1 MELKD
6 FEALIPIGS
15 KWVAKRPTTRALRDG
30 VTVYTVVRQNGAML
44 ELTHGAHSTWTSA
57 VDFLD
62 SHQRL

>member
-1 MELKD
+1 MDVKD

-15 KWVAKRPTTRALRDG
+15 KWVAKRPTKRAQRDG
-30 VTVYTVVRQNGAML
+30 VTVYTVVRRNGAML
-44 ELTHGAHSTWTSA
+44 ELSHGAHITWTSA